1 MLTLIN
7 ICYNLKSV
15 GIIPLKNFFQ
25 NKGDRNMGNK
35 KTKLGIP
42 NGLLAAFIFVG
53 GMWSSVVL
61 VAFLIYTAFM
71 EDDEFVKVSA
81 RRAAIITFGYEA
93 VSYALGLFT
102 RIPYI
107 FTNDLGGYATV
118 FGKIDSV
125 LDIAF
130 TVIMLFFAV
139 TALLNQDV
147 KSSVVDKAAAAKKV
161 CPKCGNTVAANA
173 AFCNKCGE
181 KM

>member
-1 MLTLIN
+1 
-7 ICYNLKSV
+7 
-15 GIIPLKNFFQ
+15 
-25 NKGDRNMGNK
+25 MGNK

-93 VSYALGLFT
+93 LTYALGLFT

-107 FTNDLGGYATV
+107 FTNDLGGYGTA

-125 LDIAF
+125 IDIAY

-139 TALLNQDV
+139 MALLNQDV
-147 KSSVVDKAAAAKKV
+147 KKTVVDVDKPSKKI
-161 CPKCGNTVAANA
+161 CPKCGNEVPANA

>member
-1 MLTLIN
+1 
-7 ICYNLKSV
+7 
-15 GIIPLKNFFQ
+15 
-25 NKGDRNMGNK
+25 MGNK

-102 RIPYI
+102 RIPNI
-107 FTNDLGGYATV
+107 FTYDLGAYGTV
-118 FGKIDSV
+118 FSKINTV

-139 TALLNQDV
+139 TSLINQDV